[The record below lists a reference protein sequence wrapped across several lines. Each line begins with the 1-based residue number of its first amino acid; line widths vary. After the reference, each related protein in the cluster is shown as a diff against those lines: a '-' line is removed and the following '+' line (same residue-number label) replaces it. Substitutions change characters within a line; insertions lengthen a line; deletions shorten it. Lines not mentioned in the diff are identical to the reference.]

1 MSTPAPNTPDASPS
15 WQHRLTS
22 ESTPAFAAYCLYR
35 DQGVSRSIDKVGQE
49 LVKSGSLLSRW
60 SAEHQWVERVRAY
73 DQHRAEQA
81 RALAEAEHSAKI
93 KAYRERAAKIGAATA
108 DVSLGFLVAAGKRLK
123 SLSKENPAEGEET
136 IKDIP
141 INALPSF
148 LRAAASVAEVSLRVE
163 REALGIGELEN
174 LLGSDEDAETGSG

>member
-1 MSTPAPNTPDASPS
+1 MPMSSPQPSDAAPS
-15 WQHRLTS
+15 WQHRQPH

-73 DQHRAEQA
+73 DQHRAEQS
-81 RALAEAEHSAKI
+81 RTLAEAEHTAKI
-93 KAYRERAAKIGAATA
+93 KAYRERAAKIGAATT

-123 SLSKENPAEGEET
+123 SLSKENPAAGEET

-148 LRAAASVAEVSLRVE
+148 LRAAASVAEISLRVE

-174 LLGSDEDAETGSG
+174 LLGESEDLPSEP